1 MLYQGYGN
9 FHPNN
14 LHFQNTSCSLPG
26 ASTASTPKL
35 ITLTN
40 HYMNNQSNVPQT
52 KETTN
57 ASRQRLDFSS
67 SVSSN
72 ENNENFGRGTSPMV
86 AGICASLRT
95 DVSFNTLEK
104 RQPSKSGPYSSYG
117 FDNIDN
123 DEDDNNDV
131 QSEHGEMFTTQSSG
145 SQEKGHMCDSCKS
158 KIANLERKIKQLE
171 QELQDAKQKMANGNF
186 HSHIIS
192 IIIDKLRQG

>member
-9 FHPNN
+9 FHPSNQ
-14 LHFQNTSCSLPG
+14 HFQNTSCSLPG
-26 ASTASTPKL
+26 ASTTSTPKI

-40 HYMNNQSNVPQT
+40 HYINNQSNVPQT
-52 KETTN
+52 TERTN

-72 ENNENFGRGTSPMV
+72 ENNENFGSGTFPIV
-86 AGICASLRT
+86 AGICASLRA

-104 RQPSKSGPYSSYG
+104 RQPSKSGPYSSCG

-145 SQEKGHMCDSCKS
+145 S
-158 KIANLERKIKQLE
+158 
-171 QELQDAKQKMANGNF
+171 
-186 HSHIIS
+186 
-192 IIIDKLRQG
+192 